1 MRSLRRP
8 QSVCLA
14 LIICH
19 VDYLALK
26 KKRKFYFKTPGSNGQ
41 EVPRAGEGPWAPE
54 LTQGTTTIDSLPPAQ
69 IVSCHFPPPPSL
81 GAAGVG
87 GGLRA
92 AQGPSGEAGGGEGP
106 RCGAGPPLV
115 AAGRREQAAAGAL
128 VGAA

>member
-1 MRSLRRP
+1 M
-8 QSVCLA
+8 
-14 LIICH
+14 
-19 VDYLALK
+19 
-26 KKRKFYFKTPGSNGQ
+26 
-41 EVPRAGEGPWAPE
+41 PRAGEGPWAPE

-69 IVSCHFPPPPSL
+69 IVLCHSLPPSL
-81 GAAGVG
+81 GAAGVR

-115 AAGRREQAAAGAL
+115 AAGRREQEAAGAL